1 MDKLTGGKTRNFTL
15 KVFFNDGTQVSV
27 DCDDFVV
34 TDNSHY
40 YAVRD
45 GVRIMTFPFCS
56 VKYTVTV
63 CNRS

>member
-27 DCDDFVV
+27 DCYDFVV

>member
-15 KVFFNDGTQVSV
+15 KVFLNDGTQVSV

-45 GVRIMTFPFCS
+45 GVRIMTFTCCS
-56 VKYTVTV
+56 VKYTVPV
-63 CNRS
+63 